1 MSYLDE
7 SRSQL
12 VLVQKSTYANMADEL
27 EGEIRALLDRKNM
40 MNRDKI
46 CLKVARRSL
55 TLR

>member
-1 MSYLDE
+1 
-7 SRSQL
+7 
-12 VLVQKSTYANMADEL
+12 MADEL